1 VPYFLVYVSSA
12 TTLFSDGDLDDLL
25 VTSRENNSR
34 LNISGMLLYKGGN
47 LMQVL
52 EGDEAKVRAL
62 YAKITADRR
71 HSGFIVLCDGF
82 QAERQFS
89 DWSMA
94 FRNLNDS
101 ELPSTPGY
109 SKFLNTPLTAPEFR
123 ADPSVSQQLLATFKA
138 SM

>member
-12 TTLFSDGDLDDLL
+12 TTLFSDRELDEIL
-25 VTSRENNSR
+25 VTSRENNAR

-52 EGDEAKVRAL
+52 EGEEAKVRTL

-71 HSGFIVLCDGF
+71 HNGFIILCDGY

-89 DWSMA
+89 DWTMA
-94 FRNLNDS
+94 FRNLNS
-101 ELPSTPGY
+101 PELLSTPGY
-109 SKFLNTPLTAPEFR
+109 SRFLNTPLTDPEFI